1 MDFDEL
7 FKFLNIVN
15 RQAGAIVRR
24 YFGRQIEVTRKADLT
39 PVTDADR
46 EVERFLRAAIE
57 RQYPNHSILGE
68 ELGETS
74 KGGGFRWVIDPIDGT
89 KTFLLR
95 TPLFGILL
103 ALENNG
109 VPILGSIYLPIQDQ
123 LMIGSK
129 ETGTF
134 LNGVACSVSRVSRM
148 GEARLMITDPSCLT
162 GLNRDP
168 GIERLI
174 ESVELTRGFG
184 DCYGY
189 FLVASGAADIMV
201 DPILAYH
208 DLAALIPIIEGAG
221 GRLTSRDGQDALT
234 AKSAV
239 ATNGLLHDEVVR
251 VLSTEC

>member
-7 FKFLNIVN
+7 FKFLNTVN

-24 YFGRQIEVTRKADLT
+24 YFGRPIEVTRKSDST

-46 EVERFLRAAIE
+46 EVETFLRAAIE
-57 RQYPNHSILGE
+57 RQFPNHSILGE
-68 ELGETS
+68 EFGEVS
-74 KGGGFRWVIDPIDGT
+74 KDSGFRWVIDPIDGT

-95 TPLFGILL
+95 TPLFGTLL
-103 ALENNG
+103 ALESNG
-109 VPILGSIYLPIQDQ
+109 VPVLGSIYLPIQDQ

-134 LNGVACSVSRVSRM
+134 LNGESCAVSEVSDIR
-148 GEARLMITDPSCLT
+148 EARLVITDPACLT
-162 GLNRDP
+162 GPKPDE
-168 GIERLI
+168 GIGRLI
-174 ESVELTRGFG
+174 ESVALTRGFG

-189 FLVASGAADIMV
+189 FLVAAGAADIMV

-208 DLAALIPIIEGAG
+208 DLAALTPIIEGAG
-221 GRLTSRDGQDALT
+221 GRLTSREGNDSLQ

-239 ATNGLLHDEVVR
+239 ATNGHLHEEVVR
-251 VLSTEC
+251 LLN